1 MAIPDGLDDKEDVA
15 AAGAAGPD
23 VQAAQQGVAA
33 AEEETAWDTTTIIEA
48 AGVVLIIAIGLG
60 IWLYSRSVAAIGVN
74 LISSFSA
81 PVTSGFNGLASAI
94 TAFFQMLANKLAH
107 LVVVPATAVL
117 SVLVTV

>member
-1 MAIPDGLDDKEDVA
+1 M
-15 AAGAAGPD
+15 AAGLLDEENVDEAGPAGPD
-23 VQAAQQGVAA
+23 VEAATEGVTAV
-33 AEEETAWDTTTIIEA
+33 EEETAWDTKTIIEA

-60 IWLYSRSVAAIGVN
+60 LWLYSRSVAAIGVN

>member
-1 MAIPDGLDDKEDVA
+1 MAAGELLDEEDVDE
-15 AAGAAGPD
+15 AGPAGPD
-23 VQAAQQGVAA
+23 VEAATEGVTAV
-33 AEEETAWDTTTIIEA
+33 EEETAWDTKTIIEA

-107 LVVVPATAVL
+107 LVIVPSATVL